1 MKLQLSRK
9 GFTLVEIMIVVVII
23 GLLAALAIPAF
34 KKVRNTAIEKTLFN
48 DARQIS
54 SAANQMFTEN
64 SSTSTTLGALV
75 GPSSYISSLSNG
87 TRIAAGAG
95 TVTASDFPATTD
107 WSSVGGLAT
116 VLTTSNF
123 SATSPNAIFRLGNAG
138 YDTSLSSNVQI
149 TTATQGGYSTTTPG
163 DVGLVFS
170 VETGALLKKSATTA
184 VQTAV
189 YQ

>member
-54 SAANQMFTEN
+54 SAANQLFTEN
-64 SSTSTTLGALV
+64 ATTATTLGALV
-75 GPSSYISSLSNG
+75 GPNSYISSLSNG
-87 TRIAAGAG
+87 TLVGRVG
-95 TVTASDFPATTD
+95 TALTGDNL
-107 WSSVGGLAT
+107 WSNETSLKLS
-116 VLTTSNF
+116 LTTSND
-123 SATSPNAIFRLGNAG
+123 ATPANSMIALGNAG

-149 TTATQGGYSTTTPG
+149 KTANQGGYTATSPG
-163 DVGLVFS
+163 DNFLNFS
-170 VETGALLKKSATTA
+170 VETGALLKKTPSSSAD
-184 VQTAV
+184 TAV
-189 YQ
+189 YGAV